1 MSSSLR
7 LLRDFCGL
15 GRIALNLN
23 GGGNRDL
30 VRVDYLCPLR
40 EKRVRSCKTGPAEV
54 PVGEP
59 R

>member
-1 MSSSLR
+1 MAREL
-7 LLRDFCGL
+7 CGL
-15 GRIALNLN
+15 GRIALNLS

-40 EKRVRSCKTGPAEV
+40 EKRVRSCKTGPAAV